1 MAAQDHGPRRG
12 RRALPPMIGFALLA
26 ALAVAPPAAAQDGG
40 LPAGVGAAIEEAV
53 RASESAAANAAFS
66 AAIADN
72 AMRTEIASRTETRVA
87 QSSIAEAVVAGI
99 ARYPQAV
106 SAIVAAAVR
115 RAPAHRD
122 AVVRR
127 AIFAFPIFAPQI
139 AAAAGMAPPALVAM
153 PDPYLAPAP
162 SYAAAP
168 AVTVAQAAAPTP
180 SPARADTAALRWPR
194 IGISELRFGI
204 VHHDTG
210 VFGNSKEGDVDIALG
225 VRFLP
230 LTGDIWEY
238 LGNPRQFLGLNI
250 NPSGDTSA
258 LDFGVNWDWEVW
270 RQRIF
275 PGPWAARPMTARS
288 PPPTSTAKSWV
299 RGCCS
304 IWPPR
309 PAIASTPCIR
319 CRSASTTCRTP
330 AWSTTTK
337 SWTPSGLS
345 TAITSR
351 GPRRG
356 RGGDGLESHCGRH
369 GAAYNTNRRN
379 S

>member
-1 MAAQDHGPRRG
+1 MAAHDHGPRRG

-66 AAIADN
+66 AAIADS

-87 QSSIAEAVVAGI
+87 QSSIAESVVAGI

-127 AIFAFPIFAPQI
+127 ASFAFPIFAPQI
-139 AAAAGMAPPALVAM
+139 AAAAGMAPPVLAAM
-153 PDPYLAPAP
+153 PEPYWVPAP

-180 SPARADTAALRWPR
+180 SPARADTAASRWPR

-204 VHHDTG
+204 DHHDTG

-238 LGNPRQFLGLNI
+238 LGNPRPFLGLNI
-250 NPSGDTSA
+250 NTSGDTSA

-270 RQRIF
+270 RQTYF
-275 PGPWAARPMTARS
+275 SWAM
-288 PPPTSTAKSWV
+288 
-299 RGCCS
+299 G
-304 IWPPR
+304 
-309 PAIASTPCIR
+309 
-319 CRSASTTCRTP
+319 
-330 AWSTTTK
+330 
-337 SWTPSGLS
+337 
-345 TAITSR
+345 
-351 GPRRG
+351 
-356 RGGDGLESHCGRH
+356 
-369 GAAYNTNRRN
+369 GAAHDGKNATTDLDRKELGSRVLFYLAAEVGYRFDALHSLSVRLDHMSHASLADNNEGLDTVGLVYGYHF
-379 S
+379 